1 MTFGP
6 GPEPGPEPGLD
17 PGLDPGP
24 GVRSP
29 RIVLHGVRAAS
40 ENVVHAALA
49 RVAGAWWPIL
59 QQAIAAALAWW
70 VARHVFEHDDPLFA
84 PIAAVVALNTP
95 HGERGTNAVRV
106 VAGVITGAVVGQ
118 LASTVLGRN
127 YVGVAVAIFFALLL
141 TAAAGAARTT
151 MAQAAV
157 SAVIAVALGGDAGHT
172 RVVDALFGGAVALV
186 FSQILFPADP
196 LRLLR
201 RAEADLLATLAGAL
215 DVTSH
220 ALRHGDHS
228 SAYRIW
234 QRLRPLYAGAAD
246 LSKACD
252 TMLAS
257 AQRSP
262 RRRKQRASLQSELTS
277 VAHLSLLG
285 NSCLTLSR
293 ESQSVPPQHRREFA
307 RAVNE
312 AAALMEMLSVGP
324 TDPAARRLA
333 VASALDVARQ
343 APEDGPGRLKAAW
356 ESLRWVVHD
365 LAVFAGA
372 DAREAKGAFE

>member
-1 MTFGP
+1 VTA
-6 GPEPGPEPGLD
+6 EPD
-17 PGLDPGP
+17 PASAA
-24 GVRSP
+24 RSP
-29 RIVLHGVRAAS
+29 RIVLHGLRTTTEHAEHAA
-40 ENVVHAALA
+40 HAALL
-49 RVAGAWWPIL
+49 RVAIAWWPIL
-59 QQAIAAALAWW
+59 QQAVAAALAWW

-84 PIAAVVALNTP
+84 PMAAIVALNTP

-106 VAGVITGAVVGQ
+106 VGGVVTGVLVGQ
-118 LASTVLGRN
+118 LAGTVLGRS
-127 YVGVAVAIFFALLL
+127 YVSVAVAIFFALLV
-141 TAAAGAARTT
+141 TAALGSARTT

-157 SAVIAVALGGDAGHT
+157 SAVLAVAMGSDAGLT
-172 RVVDALFGGAVALV
+172 RVADAVFGGAVALV

-201 RAEADLLATLAGAL
+201 RSESDLLITLAGAL

-220 ALRHGDHS
+220 TLRHDDQL
-228 SAYRIW
+228 SAYRLW
-234 QRLRPLYAGAAD
+234 QRLRPLYAAAAE

-252 TMLAS
+252 MMLVS

-262 RRRKQRASLQSELTS
+262 RRRRQRSTLQTELVS

-293 ESQSVPPQHRREFA
+293 ESQSVPKEHRKEFA
-307 RAVNE
+307 PAIIE
-312 AAALMEMLSVGP
+312 AAALMQMLATSPADPSV
-324 TDPAARRLA
+324 RRLA
-333 VASALDVARQ
+333 ASSALDVVRQ

-372 DAREAKGAFE
+372 DPEEAKRALD